1 LAWARVA
8 RVPAWALAA
17 ALALAYLALDPPSA
31 DLAAQEYRTHLF
43 REHGFALWD
52 NAWYAGH
59 HLPGYSVVFPPVAAV
74 LGPKLTGALGAVGAT
89 WCFERLSREQLG
101 DGARAAALTF
111 AAASPAS
118 LVTGR
123 LTFVLGVGIGM
134 AAALVASRRH
144 VAAATALAVLTGLTS
159 PVAGAFLALAAA
171 AWWIGGRG
179 PAAASGGSGAPEPRP
194 QRTRPTAGAAALT
207 AGGLVPVAVLTLLF
221 PEGGS
226 FPFVGS
232 SFWPALAATLAVLA
246 VIPREQRVLRAGTAL
261 YALVLIASFALDTP
275 MGGNAVRFGALLA
288 GPVAAG
294 VLWPRRPKLLLAL
307 ALPLAYWVAAAPIDD
322 WRRAAGD
329 PSTDLAF
336 HQGLIHFL
344 EQDARAHGP
353 GRVEIPFTDNHWES
367 RFVAPHAGL
376 ARGWERQLDRERNA
390 LFYDGRRLTPARYD
404 RWLRD
409 NAVRFVALPAAPL
422 DYSAAAEAQLVR
434 DGQPFL
440 RPVWRD
446 RSYRVFAVVDA
457 TPLAAGAQV
466 TALRADSVTLR
477 AARPGRVVL
486 RVRFTPYW
494 RLVRGSGCVAPSPG
508 GWTEVRLRTPGTV
521 RLATRF
527 GLGRIRAHSPRC
539 TDTAPA
545 E

>member
-1 LAWARVA
+1 MA

-43 REHGFALWD
+43 REHGFSLWD

-101 DGARAAALTF
+101 DGARAAAVTF

-171 AWWIGGRG
+171 AWWVGGGG
-179 PAAASGGSGAPEPRP
+179 PAAASGGGGGAPEPRP

-246 VIPREQRVLRAGTAL
+246 VIPRDQRVLRAGTAL
-261 YALVLIASFALDTP
+261 YVLVLIASFALDTP

-294 VLWPRRPKLLLAL
+294 VLWPRRPRLLLAL
-307 ALPLAYWVAAAPIDD
+307 ALPLAYWVAVAPLDD
-322 WRRAAGD
+322 WRRAADDG
-329 PSTDLAF
+329 STDLAF

-390 LFYDGRRLTPARYD
+390 LFYDGRRLTPGRYD

-466 TALRADSVTLR
+466 TALSADSVTLR
-477 AARPGRVVL
+477 TARPGRVVL

-494 RLVRGSGCVAPSPG
+494 SLVRGSGCVAPSPD
-508 GWTEVRLRTPGTV
+508 GWTEVRLRAAGTARV
-521 RLATRF
+521 ATRF
-527 GLGRIRAHSPRC
+527 ALGRIRARSPRC
-539 TDTAPA
+539 TDAAPA